1 MMSVVEFDTQEEL
14 DEEFERIEQ
23 INFEHAE
30 LIDAVKERQGELDDA
45 ESELEV
51 FRENYRE
58 ELGL

>member
-1 MMSVVEFDTQEEL
+1 MLIEEL
-14 DEEFERIEQ
+14 DENFERIKE

-30 LIDAVKERQGELDDA
+30 LIDSVKEKQSELDDA

-51 FRENYRE
+51 FRENHRE